1 MSSHFYAINQK
12 MNITEERCFYG
23 LLSYPRATRGNIYN
37 KHINY
42 YRGETEKL
50 DDKEMKREKERENM
64 KQRKLFE
71 NLNM

>member
-12 MNITEERCFYG
+12 MNITEERFIYG

-50 DDKEMKREKERENM
+50 DDKEMKTEKKREREYET
-64 KQRKLFE
+64 KKII
-71 NLNM
+71 